1 MSICLH
7 LFQEMLMKTKRN
19 LKQRDEQ
26 LELFAEKPSLP
37 LWTNLPNQVRK
48 RVSDLVAQILVES
61 LRANRSSA
69 DRKEV
74 VRER

>member
-1 MSICLH
+1 M
-7 LFQEMLMKTKRN
+7 TKKRK
-19 LKQRDEQ
+19 LKQHSEQ
-26 LELFAEKPSLP
+26 LELFARKPDLP

-48 RVSDLVAQILVES
+48 RVSVLVAQILVES
-61 LRANRSSA
+61 LCTNRLST